1 MTQEQENLIGPINTQ
16 PEIKNKPETILELKE
31 ELLGK
36 MKEVEIA
43 TSMSNYKA
51 QEALDKALDIKSNKK
66 LIAHFKSHLQYQLGI
81 TAALAEHSKS
91 SLNIAIG
98 MVDIVSSKDPR
109 LFTETDS
116 LWKRP
121 QNQYKTLKV

>member
-16 PEIKNKPETILELKE
+16 PESKTPPETILELKE
-31 ELLGK
+31 ELLAK

-66 LIAHFKSHLQYQLGI
+66 LIAHFKAHLQYQLGI
-81 TAALAEHSKS
+81 TNALAEHSKNS
-91 SLNIAIG
+91 INIAIG

-109 LFTETDS
+109 LFNKTDS
-116 LWKRP
+116 P
-121 QNQYKTLKV
+121 IEETSESV

>member
-1 MTQEQENLIGPINTQ
+1 MDQNQDTSEEKLVGPQ
-16 PEIKNKPETILELKE
+16 PEIKNKPETISELKE

-36 MKEVEIA
+36 MKEVEVA

-81 TAALAEHSKS
+81 TSALAEHSKS

-109 LFTETDS
+109 LFTETGSPVEKTSDS
-116 LWKRP
+116 
-121 QNQYKTLKV
+121 V